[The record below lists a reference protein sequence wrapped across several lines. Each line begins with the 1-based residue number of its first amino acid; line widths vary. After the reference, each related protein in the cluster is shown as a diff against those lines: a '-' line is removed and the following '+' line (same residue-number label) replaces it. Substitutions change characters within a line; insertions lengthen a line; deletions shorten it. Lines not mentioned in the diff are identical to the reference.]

1 MELTLNLLQENEL
14 EGNSSLGIKP
24 ITHPA
29 DYHGTSSY
37 KLPNQLNPVPNGYN
51 AKFENCKWCPGA
63 ELNHRR
69 RPFQGLALPLSY
81 PGNQIQEP
89 YSTQM

>member
-51 AKFENCKWCPGA
+51 AKFENCKWCRVNTRPNQT
-63 ELNHRR
+63 LVLPHVLLDKRR
-69 RPFQGLALPLSY
+69 NVL
-81 PGNQIQEP
+81 
-89 YSTQM
+89 